1 MQRLSG
7 LDADFIYF
15 ETPTTHMNVGA
26 TCVLDP
32 AGAPA
37 GPWLDAVRTA
47 LADRLVRVPM
57 LRRRLVEVPLRLDRP
72 RWVDDPAFDLDYHL
86 RPAALACP
94 GGAAELAEL
103 AAKIMG
109 QPLDRSRPL
118 WEMYVVEGLEAGMV
132 AVVIKVHHAAAD
144 GVTAVQLLAR
154 LLDPGDE
161 PASEP
166 LPDDPWCPEP
176 VPSDSELVGDA
187 LAGLPDQSVAMA
199 RAIRRTVEVAVEV
212 GRRNRARGV
221 APPPA
226 PFRAPRTS
234 LNATITPHRRVGFGE
249 VLLEDVRS
257 VRASLRVTSNDV
269 VLAVCSGAVRRYLA
283 GRGEVPEEPLVVL
296 VPVSAHR
303 HAGRAAHGRSGA
315 NQVSGMLVSLATDV
329 DDPIDRVRAI
339 SGGTRLARKQ
349 ERVLGADALDDLA
362 ELSAPLL
369 AAGATRLISG
379 LRIFD
384 RARPLCN
391 LVVSNVGGP
400 ASPLSFA
407 GARMVA
413 IYPMAP
419 VADGIGL
426 NITVVTYLGRLF
438 FGLVACRDTGP
449 DVDAI
454 ARYLSD
460 ALDELVKAAEP
471 N

>member
-7 LDADFIYF
+7 LDTDFVYF
-15 ETPTTHMNVGA
+15 ETPTTHMHVGA
-26 TCVLDP
+26 TCILDP

-37 GPWLDAVRTA
+37 GPWFDAVRTA
-47 LADRLVRVPM
+47 LVSRLDRVPM

-72 RWVDDPAFDLDYHL
+72 RWVDDPTFDLDHHL
-86 RPAALACP
+86 QRAALPSP
-94 GGAAELAEL
+94 GGAAELVEL
-103 AAKIMG
+103 AGQIMG
-109 QPLDRSRPL
+109 RRLDRGRPL
-118 WEMYVVEGLEAGMV
+118 WEMHVVEGLEGGMA

-144 GVTAVQLLAR
+144 GVTAVELLAR
-154 LLDPGDE
+154 LLGPDQHPT
-161 PASEP
+161 PEP
-166 LPDDPWCPEP
+166 LPDGPWRPEP
-176 VPSDSELVGDA
+176 VPSDSELIGDA
-187 LAGLPDQSVAMA
+187 LSSLAGQSLAMA
-199 RAIRRTVEVAVEV
+199 RAIGRTVEVAVEV

-221 APPPA
+221 SPPPA

-234 LNATITPHRRVGFGE
+234 LNATIGPHRRVGFSE
-249 VLLEDVRS
+249 VSLEDVKS
-257 VRASLRVTSNDV
+257 VKASLRVTVNEV

-283 GRGEVPEEPLVVL
+283 AQGEEPDEPLVVL
-296 VPVSAHR
+296 VPISAHR
-303 HAGRAAHGRSGA
+303 HAGRPANGRSGA

-329 DDPIDRVRAI
+329 DEPIERVRVI
-339 SGGTRLARKQ
+339 SRGTRLARRQ

-369 AAGATRLISG
+369 AAGAIQLISRLG
-379 LRIFD
+379 VFD

-400 ASPLSFA
+400 ASPLNLA
-407 GARMVA
+407 GAPMVA

-426 NITVVTYLGRLF
+426 NITVVTYLERLF